1 MLEDFAT
8 MRLCGR
14 RKCLIIVIA
23 QLSATYL
30 SEGKIVLGEKG
41 GNKIL

>member
-14 RKCLIIVIA
+14 RKCLIIAIVA
-23 QLSATYL
+23 QLSAIHL
-30 SEGKIVLGEKG
+30 FSPHEQ
-41 GNKIL
+41 